1 MAIKKSVIKKTGL
14 VEEWN
19 TTKIKNAVNKSA
31 QRINTKVSSSEFEDL
46 YKNIEEKIVSEVSVN
61 DLHNI
66 VEQSLRE
73 IGREDVADT
82 YSSYRNYKQDFADLI
97 QSLHAKAQSAIVYG
111 DRENANFESS
121 LISTQQSLIRGY
133 LTKELYKL
141 NYLTKAEREAIEDGY
156 IYIHDLRDLI
166 FNSINCCLWDMEAVL
181 NGGFE
186 MANIK
191 YTEPTSVLSALQLI
205 GDIAL
210 ASSAQ
215 AYGGYTLPEIDKT
228 LVKYARKTIKKAEEE
243 VIEYGIPAVI
253 AHKYINDR
261 LSKELRQGFQSI
273 EMKLNSVP
281 SSRGDFAFT
290 TFTFGNLDNPEDEEI
305 QAKICH
311 TILENRMTD
320 NPVVFPKL
328 VMLFS
333 WEQNQKSTIQQELF
347 DKCIECS
354 CKALYPD
361 YLPIDTVGQVSD
373 YYRAS
378 GKVVSPMGCRAY
390 LSDFKDENGE
400 SFFVGRSNIGASSL
414 NLAMIYMKAKEEN
427 KDFYKVLDYYLEMIR
442 GFLLRRYEAVSN
454 SRASTNPL
462 AFTQGGMRGGNLKP
476 TDKIGEIT
484 RSYTAS
490 FGITALNELNILLEG
505 KPLHESDK
513 VKVNEVVDH
522 IINKI
527 NIYKQEDNR
536 LYAGYGVPAES
547 LAGTQVQQ
555 FRAKYGIVEGVSDK
569 EYFSN
574 SFHCHVS
581 AEISPFTKQDHEY
594 ELYHKING
602 GHIQYTRLDV
612 SKPNVVKGV
621 VLRGMSMG
629 FYSGVN
635 ANKAFCDD
643 CGWSGNESV
652 DECPACHSESIM
664 EINRVCGYLGYS
676 KQKGAT
682 RFNDSKIAELKDRV
696 SM

>member
-31 QRINTKVSSSEFEDL
+31 QRINTKVSNNEFEDL

-73 IGREDVADT
+73 IGREDVADA

-228 LVKYARKTIKKAEEE
+228 LVKYAKKTIKKAEEE

-290 TFTFGNLDNPEDEEI
+290 TFTFGNLDNTEDEEI

-311 TILENRMTD
+311 AILENRMTD

-333 WEQNQKSTIQQELF
+333 WEQSQKSTIQQELF

-378 GKVVSPMGCRAY
+378 GKVVSPMG
-390 LSDFKDENGE
+390 LSE
-400 SFFVGRSNIGASSL
+400 
-414 NLAMIYMKAKEEN
+414 
-427 KDFYKVLDYYLEMIR
+427 
-442 GFLLRRYEAVSN
+442 
-454 SRASTNPL
+454 
-462 AFTQGGMRGGNLKP
+462 
-476 TDKIGEIT
+476 
-484 RSYTAS
+484 
-490 FGITALNELNILLEG
+490 
-505 KPLHESDK
+505 
-513 VKVNEVVDH
+513 
-522 IINKI
+522 
-527 NIYKQEDNR
+527 
-536 LYAGYGVPAES
+536 
-547 LAGTQVQQ
+547 
-555 FRAKYGIVEGVSDK
+555 
-569 EYFSN
+569 
-574 SFHCHVS
+574 
-581 AEISPFTKQDHEY
+581 
-594 ELYHKING
+594 
-602 GHIQYTRLDV
+602 
-612 SKPNVVKGV
+612 
-621 VLRGMSMG
+621 
-629 FYSGVN
+629 
-635 ANKAFCDD
+635 
-643 CGWSGNESV
+643 
-652 DECPACHSESIM
+652 
-664 EINRVCGYLGYS
+664 
-676 KQKGAT
+676 
-682 RFNDSKIAELKDRV
+682 
-696 SM
+696 